1 MPVHREDCGCLV
13 HRGNCGRC
21 MGSKCLV
28 LPPQAPALMLTA
40 SLTLMASPPHRFQGL
55 CFLLPYHPAP
65 FAGLLD
71 IGPSA
76 IVASHPLGVKNT
88 APAQGSGRST
98 QHHGACPSLPI
109 PTPTESQR
117 AGLTPFSILTAIPGG
132 QAPGSSPPE
141 GQWSTQCR
149 ADPLLLAMFRAVFLA
164 SPLLTHRNA

>member
-40 SLTLMASPPHRFQGL
+40 ALTLMASPHPHRFQGL

-65 FAGLLD
+65 LAGLLD

-76 IVASHPLGVKNT
+76 NVASHPLGVKNT
-88 APAQGSGRST
+88 APAQGSGHST
-98 QHHGACPSLPI
+98 LSTMVPALHCPYPQQARG
-109 PTPTESQR
+109 P
-117 AGLTPFSILTAIPGG
+117 GLIPFSILTAIPGG
-132 QAPGSSPPE
+132 QAPASSPPE
-141 GQWSTQCR
+141 GQSGPHSAEQTLCSQRCSGQCSWPAR
-149 ADPLLLAMFRAVFLA
+149 Y
-164 SPLLTHRNA
+164 